1 MKDIRFYFDKAV
13 NTYEQAGLIQK
24 KVANYLLEMIPTD
37 FYQIVVEIGSGRGFV
52 TKNLIDKIS
61 FEKYINI
68 DISFELL
75 KKLGEILKDRCVYI
89 NAKAENIPLKSNS
102 VDLLISSS
110 SLHWLEDSER
120 NFLDILKLIKE
131 NGRFYF
137 SIFLSNTL
145 IEIQEVSKITGFGS
159 FYPLK
164 SSFFYINLLNS
175 MGDIKYSYST
185 KVFIEKFS
193 SVKDLL
199 NSHKLTG
206 TNFTTNKRFSGKN
219 SYNKFCE
226 IYQKLYGNGEG
237 IYATYEVLFIEG
249 QKISLFH
256 QD

>member
-1 MKDIRFYFDKAV
+1 MKNIRFYFDKASK
-13 NTYEQAGLIQK
+13 TYEQAGAIQK
-24 KVANYLLEMIPTD
+24 KVANYLLNMIPSD
-37 FYQIVVEIGSGRGFV
+37 FYQKVVEIGSGGGFL
-52 TKNLIDKIS
+52 TKNLINKIS

-68 DISFELL
+68 DISFGLL
-75 KKLGEILKDRCVYI
+75 KKLKESLLNKCIYI
-89 NAKAENIPLKSNS
+89 NAQAENIPLKLDS

-110 SLHWLEDSER
+110 SLHWLEDSEN
-120 NFLDILKLIKE
+120 NFLDILKLIKK

-145 IEIQEVSKITGFGS
+145 IELQEVSKITGFGS

-164 SSFFYINLLNS
+164 SSFFYVNLLNS
-175 MGDIKYSYST
+175 IQDIKYSYST
-185 KVFIEKFS
+185 KIFIENFS

-206 TNFTTNKRFSGKN
+206 TNFTKNKKFSGKN

-249 QKISLFH
+249 QKISLSH

>member
-1 MKDIRFYFDKAV
+1 MKNVRFYFDKAA
-13 NTYEQAGLIQK
+13 NTYEQAGLIQR
-24 KVANYLLEMIPTD
+24 KVANYLLEMIPAD
-37 FYQIVVEIGSGRGFV
+37 FYQVVVEIGSGRGFV

-61 FEKYINI
+61 FEKYINV

-75 KKLGEILKDRCVYI
+75 KKLGEILKNRCLYI
-89 NAKAENIPLKSNS
+89 NAQAENIPLKLDS

-110 SLHWLEDSER
+110 SLHWLEDSEN
-120 NFLDILKLIKE
+120 NFLNILKLIKQ
-131 NGRFYF
+131 NGKFYF

-145 IEIQEVSKITGFGS
+145 IELQEVSKITGFAS

-175 MGDIKYSYST
+175 IGNIQYSYST
-185 KVFIEKFS
+185 KIFKENFS

-206 TNFTTNKRFSGKN
+206 TNFTKNKKFSGKN

-226 IYQKLYGNGEG
+226 IYEKLHGNGKG
-237 IYATYEVLFIEG
+237 VYATYEVLFIEG